1 MAPHCPPGPPHGF
14 CSSPVATWRAE
25 AAVEVRDE
33 VIRSKDAEIARLRSM
48 LSMPRTRICAV
59 DAEIAEI
66 EAEIAHLRS
75 MQVTLATL

>member
-1 MAPHCPPGPPHGF
+1 M
-14 CSSPVATWRAE
+14 
-25 AAVEVRDE
+25 
-33 VIRSKDAEIARLRSM
+33 IRSKDAEIARLRSM